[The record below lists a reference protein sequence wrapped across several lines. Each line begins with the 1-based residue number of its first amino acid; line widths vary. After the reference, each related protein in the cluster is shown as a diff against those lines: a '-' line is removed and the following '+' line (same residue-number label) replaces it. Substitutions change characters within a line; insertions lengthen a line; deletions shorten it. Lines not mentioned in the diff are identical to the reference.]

1 MATSPD
7 IVEIINTSLE
17 NLKQSTESITDFS
30 SANTVTLRAINAGIS
45 KVKDKVDDLTGGI
58 TRILAA
64 KNNIETEIGKIKDF
78 PKGIEALNVAIDGLE
93 KVDVNSLKMQGLN
106 KAVDDLRGIVIGVKD
121 GGIGPAPSVDT
132 PGAGAGA
139 GAPGAPPAEAGAGRG
154 GGGGGGKRNTKGGYI
169 INSHKKKSY
178 SRRSRRSSRPKRG
191 RLSKTRKSTKSKK

>member
-17 NLKQSTESITDFS
+17 NLKQSTKSITDFS
-30 SANTVTLRAINAGIS
+30 SANTQTVGAINVGIAAVKEKLDGL
-45 KVKDKVDDLTGGI
+45 KVGI
-58 TRILAA
+58 TKILAA
-64 KNNIETEIGKIKDF
+64 KKNIEEEIGKIKEF
-78 PKGIEALNVAIDGLE
+78 PEGFKMLNAAITGLE
-93 KVDVNSLKMQGLN
+93 KVIDDSINL
-106 KAVDDLRGIVIGVKD
+106 DDLNEAVGNLENIVNPEA
-121 GGIGPAPSVDT
+121 GIGPAPP

-139 GAPGAPPAEAGAGRG
+139 GAPGAPPPGAGAGR
-154 GGGGGGKRNTKGGYI
+154 GGGKRNTKGGYI

>member
-17 NLKQSTESITDFS
+17 NLKQSTKSITDFS
-30 SANTVTLRAINAGIS
+30 SANTQTVGAINVGIAAVKEKLDGL
-45 KVKDKVDDLTGGI
+45 KVGI
-58 TRILAA
+58 TKILAA
-64 KNNIETEIGKIKDF
+64 KKNIEEEIGKIKEF
-78 PKGIEALNVAIDGLE
+78 PEGFKMLNAAITGLE
-93 KVDVNSLKMQGLN
+93 KVIDDSINL
-106 KAVDDLRGIVIGVKD
+106 DDLNEAVGNLENIVNPEA
-121 GGIGPAPSVDT
+121 GIGPAPP

-139 GAPGAPPAEAGAGRG
+139 GASGAPPPGAGTGTGAGAGR
-154 GGGGGGKRNTKGGYI
+154 GGGKRNTKGGYI